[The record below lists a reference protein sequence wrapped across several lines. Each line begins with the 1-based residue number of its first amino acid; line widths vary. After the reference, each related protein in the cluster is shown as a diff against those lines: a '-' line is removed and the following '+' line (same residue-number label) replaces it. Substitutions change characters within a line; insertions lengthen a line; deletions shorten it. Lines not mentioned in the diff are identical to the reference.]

1 MELKEIREHLGRVKV
16 AYLRNDIMR
25 ALASAIM
32 GLKGVAALPQPPTD
46 VKSLVREA
54 VQLLARD
61 NTIKQFCKG
70 SLIYTVGQERQLLAV
85 LANTYKALIDEQN
98 REDKEQAR
106 ARKIKLDQL
115 LNLGVRLLAQGQVSE
130 ADHSFSEA
138 ATQYRD
144 EHRLF
149 AFIGKALIEANEPRR
164 ALPYLKK
171 GLEAAPDDV
180 MLKDLFAEA
189 VRMKTESAS

>member
-16 AYLRNDIMR
+16 AYLRNDVMR

-32 GLKGVAALPQPPTD
+32 GVKGVASLSQPPTD
-46 VKSLVREA
+46 LKSLVREA

-70 SLIYTVGQERQLLAV
+70 SLMYTAGQERQLLAV

-98 REDKEQAR
+98 REDQEQAR
-106 ARKIKLDQL
+106 ARKLKLDQM
-115 LNLGVRLLAQGQVSE
+115 LNLGTRLLAQGQVSE
-130 ADHSFSEA
+130 ADHAFTEA
-138 ATQYRD
+138 ANQYRD

-149 AFIGKALIEANEPRR
+149 AFIGKALLDADEPRR

-171 GLEAAPDDV
+171 GLEAAPEDV
-180 MLKDLFAEA
+180 MLRDLLAQA
-189 VRMKTESAS
+189 MRMKNDPAS